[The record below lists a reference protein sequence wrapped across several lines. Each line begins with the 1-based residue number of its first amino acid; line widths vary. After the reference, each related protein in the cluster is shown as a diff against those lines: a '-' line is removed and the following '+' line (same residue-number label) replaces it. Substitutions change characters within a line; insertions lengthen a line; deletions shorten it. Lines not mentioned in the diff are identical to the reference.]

1 MKGHERDPRW
11 SRRRRDT
18 CILWS
23 LGIGALVTLLWLT
36 VFMTLL
42 LTTGD
47 QVFRRRYPR
56 LAPHPFA
63 LVFGADGASALA
75 RKKHGTDGYLSR
87 HQAQSMFEELDVG
100 ASHEQATRLLGA
112 NRRASAADLDRL
124 FRVPSSA
131 DLNERVSLRGS
142 VPAHR

>member
-23 LGIGALVTLLWLT
+23 
-36 VFMTLL
+36 
-42 LTTGD
+42 
-47 QVFRRRYPR
+47 
-56 LAPHPFA
+56 
-63 LVFGADGASALA
+63 
-75 RKKHGTDGYLSR
+75 DGYLSR

-112 NRRASAADLDRL
+112 NQRASAADLDRL

-131 DLNERVSLRGS
+131 DLHERVSLRGS

>member
-75 RKKHGTDGYLSR
+75 RKIASR
-87 HQAQSMFEELDVG
+87 PPETSRAQMTP
-100 ASHEQATRLLGA
+100 ATPPRP
-112 NRRASAADLDRL
+112 R
-124 FRVPSSA
+124 
-131 DLNERVSLRGS
+131 
-142 VPAHR
+142 